1 MAGSFFSS
9 TSSTSPTINPAFLP
23 VYQQAFGPYEQFQ
36 ATAPNLTALYQNYPQ
51 LNVPGIDPTQQN
63 VLNQLV
69 QTGQN
74 NPEIQAAL
82 AQLQQ
87 LTSGP
92 IGSSPATQAGMQAFQ
107 QLEAPIIGQQSA
119 LRGTA
124 GGGQAIEA
132 LGQGATAAALP
143 LIQTE
148 IANRQAAVQQYGQ
161 LGQQQMQQLALAL
174 EASGLPREIALEQA
188 QAIMQRQMGQ
198 QQMAFGLQT
207 LPLDLLGSISIGQQG
222 TSTPS
227 GLDITKNITGG
238 LASIL
243 GSIMAGAA

>member
-1 MAGSFFSS
+1 MPGSFFSS
-9 TSSTSPTINPAFLP
+9 TSSTSPTLQPWSIPI
-23 VYQQAFGPYEQFQ
+23 YQQAFGPYEQFQ

-107 QLEAPIIGQQSA
+107 QLEAPIIAQQSA
-119 LRGTA
+119 LRGTS

-132 LGQGATAAALP
+132 LGQGTTAAALP

-148 IANRQAAVQQYGQ
+148 IANRQAAAQQYTQ
-161 LGQQQMQQLALAL
+161 IAQAQMRQLALAL

-198 QQMAFGLQT
+198 QQMAFGLQSM
-207 LPLDLLGSISIGQQG
+207 PLNLLGSISIGQEA

-227 GLDITKNITGG
+227 GFDITKGTMSG

-243 GSIMAGAA
+243 GDIMKGLG